1 MQILKKE
8 NKATKFEIEANLKAQ
23 SAALWSEAFLN
34 DLKASTK
41 TGSVSVFLHF
51 ERKSGVYSPSWISD
65 KNIRAF
71 RFLVLCSSVY
81 DYFEK
86 EEFSPFLRPVAE
98 AELGRGDRKGHSV
111 SLNWTVSVNITNFTF
126 YRALEYFVY
135 TNKEFSFIC
144 AFSNRLLIVHI
155 FYMFAKDSWKC
166 SFFIYFF

>member
-71 RFLVLCSSVY
+71 RYLVLCSSVN

-86 EEFSPFLRPVAE
+86 EEFFTVPEAGSRSRIGERRPQ
-98 AELGRGDRKGHSV
+98 G
-111 SLNWTVSVNITNFTF
+111 TF
-126 YRALEYFVY
+126 RQPKL
-135 TNKEFSFIC
+135 
-144 AFSNRLLIVHI
+144 
-155 FYMFAKDSWKC
+155 DS
-166 SFFIYFF
+166 